1 MRSIESVTF
10 TAAGGGLMALVIVKP
25 LLKHFVAQECRRT
38 TSSNLESY
46 GSCAEFQSVIHAAG
60 APQIKDGAVLG
71 FLAAGYAGSLATS
84 ILVGDRRNILE
95 LIWALARKTT

>member
-25 LLKHFVAQECRRT
+25 LLDHVVTQERRRT

-46 GSCAEFQSVIHAAG
+46 GSANEVLSIIHRQKVA
-60 APQIKDGAVLG
+60 QIMDGAVLNIMAQG
-71 FLAAGYAGSLATS
+71 FAGSLAS
-84 ILVGDRRNILE
+84 SARRTHK
-95 LIWALARKTT
+95 R